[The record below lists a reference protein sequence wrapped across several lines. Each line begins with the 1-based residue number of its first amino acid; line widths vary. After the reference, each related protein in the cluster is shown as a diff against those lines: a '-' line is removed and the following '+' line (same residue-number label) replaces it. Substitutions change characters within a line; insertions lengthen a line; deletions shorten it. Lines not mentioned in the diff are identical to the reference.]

1 MESLTFL
8 IFLGAVSLIASPI
21 LAILAFLRTRKPE
34 ASAAQLAPI
43 LQRLYALEQRVAEL
57 QSRGVAAPAPAPVQ
71 APVAPQAATPPATP
85 PTQRPAPLPSA
96 APPLVPAAPPLPPA
110 QARASSALDLETLI
124 AGRWLNRIGILAVLL
139 AVSFFLKYAFEN
151 NWVGPAGRIAIG
163 ILLGSA
169 MLPWSGWLLG
179 RGYSYFSEGI
189 AGLGEAVL
197 YVSLWAG
204 WHYYNLF
211 SQTAAFAAMIVVTAL
226 MAAVALGR
234 NSQRIA
240 LLSLF
245 GGFLTPVIVS
255 TGKNQ
260 QVVLFTYLLILG
272 AGLLVIAVR
281 RNWRWLIPV
290 SFLVSQIYFWGWYD
304 RFYAPQFLE
313 RTVAFAALF
322 FLLYAAGPV
331 LRACRPGELLGED
344 TLLVLAN
351 AGAILLALY
360 AMLWPGHRW
369 AMTIAVLI
377 LSAGHLAVAQQVLSA
392 GKAPA
397 SSVRLLFAGF
407 ALTFATLA
415 IPIRLE
421 GRWITMSFAIEGAI
435 LVWSGLRA
443 AMPLLRSAGYLL
455 LVIASFRLLFFPIP
469 APRFLLNASFAAY
482 LVLVAALA
490 FSLAAVRKA
499 WDQLGGTEK
508 GSLGV
513 QAVAIN
519 FFLVL
524 ALSQELWGH
533 YARMEMNFSERLLSQ
548 HLALTLLWIA
558 YATALLLIGVK
569 RQSAL
574 LRWQALALFGLAVS
588 KAFFYDLSFLDR
600 FYRILSFLILG
611 LVLLVV
617 SFFYQRKIVR
627 ERSSQ

>member
-1 MESLTFL
+1 MESLEFL
-8 IFLGAVSLIASPI
+8 VFLAAVSLIASPI
-21 LAILAFLRTRKPE
+21 LAIIAILRTRKPE
-34 ASAAQLAPI
+34 TSAAQLAPI
-43 LQRLYALEQRVAEL
+43 LQRLCTLEKRVAEL
-57 QSRGVAAPAPAPVQ
+57 QSRGVASPATAPAQ
-71 APVAPQAATPPATP
+71 APVAPQAAPPPAP
-85 PTQRPAPLPSA
+85 RPAPVPPAAPPVVHA
-96 APPLVPAAPPLPPA
+96 APPLLHAHAK
-110 QARASSALDLETLI
+110 ASSALDLETLI

-139 AVSFFLKYAFEN
+139 SISFFLKYAFEN
-151 NWVGPAGRIAIG
+151 NWIGPTGRIAIG

-169 MLPWSGWLLG
+169 MLPWSGWLLD

-211 SQTAAFAAMIVVTAL
+211 SQTAAFAAMIAVTAL

-240 LLSLF
+240 LLSLL

-255 TGKNQ
+255 TGKNE

-290 SFLVSQIYFWGWYD
+290 SFLITHIYFWGWHD

-331 LRACRPGELLGED
+331 LRACRSGDLLGED

-360 AMLWPGHRW
+360 AMLWPDHRW

-377 LSAGHLAVAQQVLSA
+377 LSAVHLPVAQQILSS
-392 GKAPA
+392 GKAA
-397 SSVRLLFAGF
+397 SFARLLFAGL
-407 ALTFATLA
+407 ALAFATLA
-415 IPIRLE
+415 IPISLE
-421 GRWITMSFAIEGAI
+421 GRWITMSFSIEGAV
-435 LVWSGLRA
+435 LVWSGFRA
-443 AMPLLRSAGYLL
+443 AAPLLRRAGYFLL
-455 LVIASFRLLFFPIP
+455 AIASIRLLFFPIP

-490 FSLAAVRKA
+490 FSLAAARRA
-499 WDQLGGTEK
+499 WDQMGDGEK
-508 GSLGV
+508 GWLGV

-519 FFLVL
+519 AFLVL

-533 YARMEMNFSERLLSQ
+533 FARIEMNGSERLLSQ
-548 HLALTLLWIA
+548 HLALSVLWVA
-558 YATALLLIGVK
+558 YATALILIGVK
-569 RQSAL
+569 KQSAL

-588 KAFFYDLSFLDR
+588 KAFLYDLSFLDR

-617 SFFYQRKIVR
+617 SFLYQRKIVR
-627 ERSSQ
+627 ERSAQ